1 MEEAEAPGVDLGED
15 LVDRVGVQ
23 DLRLSGEEDHP
34 LLCQAQALDQ
44 NQVKYNIKKFIFI
57 FNIFEN
63 I

>member
-44 NQVKYNIKKFIFI
+44 NQVKYNIKKFS
-57 FNIFEN
+57 
-63 I
+63 